1 MEVPQR
7 LISLEKK
14 ICQITVCSLESKCKG
29 IRWTGAVQILW
40 NPALRSPCVYGQS
53 FIMVTLLSPKQ
64 KSSQSFSYSKKSF
77 NMPRRHPDNRDL
89 KQTTM
94 ATATRTLQN
103 KRFNKQ
109 NNALHVRF
117 NALYIS
123 QPSSAKQQREMT
135 KFWIFWRTCFH
146 LELNA
151 GITHQ
156 AWASH
161 VTHRRTE
168 QI

>member
-103 KRFNKQ
+103 KGLISRTMLCMCVLMLCTFLSRPLQ
-109 NNALHVRF
+109 SNNVKW
-117 NALYIS
+117 
-123 QPSSAKQQREMT
+123 QSSEYFGERV
-135 KFWIFWRTCFH
+135 FIW
-146 LELNA
+146 N
-151 GITHQ
+151 
-156 AWASH
+156 
-161 VTHRRTE
+161 
-168 QI
+168 